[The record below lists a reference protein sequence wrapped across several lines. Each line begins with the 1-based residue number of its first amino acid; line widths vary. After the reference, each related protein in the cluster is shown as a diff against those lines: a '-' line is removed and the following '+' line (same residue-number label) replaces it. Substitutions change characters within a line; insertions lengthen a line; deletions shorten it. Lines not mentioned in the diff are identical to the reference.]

1 VAFLAIAESTRL
13 PATAD
18 LDTWAT
24 TRLHEF
30 ASPSLDAVMSAVTGL
45 GSTPLLAV
53 IAALSVAVLARAHRT
68 SALFVAIAL
77 VGSLVMND
85 ALKSL
90 YQRPRPTWEW
100 AQIPPEY
107 SFPSGHTMNATVL
120 YIAIAAVVW
129 LLRGRRAGIAA
140 LVMAVLVVLAVG
152 LSRIYLGV
160 HWPTDVIGGYLA
172 GIMWLLLAA
181 AATLAV
187 TASIR
192 WGPWRSTR

>member
-1 VAFLAIAESTRL
+1 MAFLAIAESTRL

-18 LDTWAT
+18 LDTWVT
-24 TRLHEF
+24 TRLHGF
-30 ASPSLDAVMSAVTGL
+30 ASPSLDAVISAVTGL
-45 GSTPLLAV
+45 GSTPFLAV
-53 IAALSVAVLARAHRT
+53 IAVLAIAVLAQRHWT
-68 SALFVAIAL
+68 SALFVAIAF
-77 VGSLVMND
+77 VGSLVLND

-90 YQRPRPTWEW
+90 YQRPRPTWDW

-120 YIAIAAVVW
+120 YIAIAGVVW
-129 LLRGRRAGIAA
+129 LLWGRRAGMTA
-140 LVMAVLVVLAVG
+140 LAIAVLVVLAVG

-172 GIMWLLLAA
+172 GILWLLLAA

-192 WGPWRSTR
+192 SGPWRSAP